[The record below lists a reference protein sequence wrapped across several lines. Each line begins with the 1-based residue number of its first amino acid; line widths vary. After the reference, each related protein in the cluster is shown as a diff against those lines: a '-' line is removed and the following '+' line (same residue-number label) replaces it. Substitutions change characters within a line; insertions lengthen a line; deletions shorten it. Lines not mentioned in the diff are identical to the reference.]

1 MTRPQA
7 MASGRVFLSVGMS
20 ESEVQAMEAGG
31 ARFVLTACSRCC
43 GDLLLERDLWGEHY
57 VCLQCGNEEV
67 GSAWSPHVRAPVMTR
82 THVEAGHRQLGS

>member
-43 GDLLLERDLWGEHY
+43 GDLLLERDIWGEHY
-57 VCLQCGNEEV
+57 VCLQCGSEEAEPSKWRPRGV
-67 GSAWSPHVRAPVMTR
+67 HNIAMPRPELRTR
-82 THVEAGHRQLGS
+82 